1 MFLCVCVCVCFR
13 ERERDCLLY
22 MDCWCRSLL
31 GFYSKKNYISPYT
44 SPSLLWPAAVQRQ
57 FESECALGGGVGGC
71 VMWAGLP
78 FVSSKS
84 AMWPSKRP
92 KVTVNILTFRM

>member
-1 MFLCVCVCVCFR
+1 VCVLERGREIVCCIWTVGVVR
-13 ERERDCLLY
+13 
-22 MDCWCRSLL
+22 CWDSTR
-31 GFYSKKNYISPYT
+31 KKNYISPYT

-57 FESECALGGGVGGC
+57 FESECALGSGVGGC

-92 KVTVNILTFRM
+92 KVTENIWQIF